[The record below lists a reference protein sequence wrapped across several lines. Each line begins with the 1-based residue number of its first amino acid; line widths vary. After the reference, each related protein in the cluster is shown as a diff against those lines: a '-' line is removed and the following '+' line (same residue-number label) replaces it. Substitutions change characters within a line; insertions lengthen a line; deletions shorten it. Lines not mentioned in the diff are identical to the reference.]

1 MPRVKRGFKA
11 RRRRNRVLNQTE
23 GYFLGRKNRFRQAVE
38 VLRHAWEYGY
48 ISRKLKKRDFRRLWI
63 TRINAAARINGTT
76 YSRLVSGLKRVG
88 VVLDRKILSEIA
100 IHDPAS
106 FGAVAPADPVRAIED
121 GLAAL
126 GTRFRDAFR
135 TAETET
141 ALRLEHAKVLGKKG
155 ELTAVLALMRHVP
168 AENRPAVGARVN
180 AFKEEVEAAFGQR
193 LRELARSV
201 RDAEL
206 RARPFDLT
214 LPGRL
219 ELGRGHAHPIAQVRD
234 ELLSVFRD
242 LGFVVAE
249 GREVELEENNFT
261 KLAFPPD
268 HPATDMQDSFW
279 IGPSVL
285 LRTHTSNV
293 QVREMTRPGLQLPLA
308 VVSAG
313 RVYRRDDDVT
323 HSPMFHQLEG
333 FLIDERVSMA
343 ELKGVLTAFAERL
356 YGVGTPVRL
365 RPSYFPFVEP
375 GAEFDIGCVFCAR
388 PDGSRAGC
396 RVCKQTG
403 WLEVLGCGMIHPEV
417 FRHCGIDS
425 ERYTGFAFGMGIERV
440 AMLRYGIP
448 NIRLLFENDPRF
460 LAQF

>member
-1 MPRVKRGFKA
+1 
-11 RRRRNRVLNQTE
+11 
-23 GYFLGRKNRFRQAVE
+23 
-38 VLRHAWEYGY
+38 
-48 ISRKLKKRDFRRLWI
+48 
-63 TRINAAARINGTT
+63 
-76 YSRLVSGLKRVG
+76 VST
-88 VVLDRKILSEIA
+88 
-100 IHDPAS
+100 PT
-106 FGAVAPADPVRAIED
+106 DPVRAIEE

-126 GTRFRDAFR
+126 GTRFRDAFSA
-135 TAETET
+135 AETEP
-141 ALRLEHAKVLGKKG
+141 ALRQEQARVLGKKG

-168 AENRPAVGARVN
+168 ADSRPTVGAKVN
-180 AFKEEVEAAFGQR
+180 SFKEEVEAAFAAR
-193 LRELARSV
+193 LRALSQAA

-219 ELGRGHAHPIAQVRD
+219 ELGRGHAHPISEVMD
-234 ELLSVFRD
+234 ELLAIFRD
-242 LGFVVAE
+242 LGFAVAA
-249 GREVELEENNFT
+249 GREIEREENNFK

-279 IGPSVL
+279 IGPGVL

-293 QVREMTRPGLQLPLA
+293 QVREMTRPDRQLPLA

-333 FLIDERVSMA
+333 FLIDERVSLA

-356 YGVGTPVRL
+356 YGPGTPVRL

-375 GAEFDIGCVFCAR
+375 GAEVDVGCVFCAK
-388 PDGSRAGC
+388 PDGARPGC
-396 RVCKQTG
+396 RVCKYTG
-403 WLEVLGCGMIHPEV
+403 WIEILGCGMIHPEV

-448 NIRLLFENDPRF
+448 NIRLLYENDLRF
-460 LAQF
+460 LTQF